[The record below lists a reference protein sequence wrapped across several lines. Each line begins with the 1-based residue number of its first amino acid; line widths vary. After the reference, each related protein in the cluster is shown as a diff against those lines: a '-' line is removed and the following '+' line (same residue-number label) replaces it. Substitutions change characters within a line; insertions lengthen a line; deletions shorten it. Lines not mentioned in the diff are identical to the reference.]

1 MPIYEYA
8 CAKCESEFEVEQ
20 RITED
25 PVKTCPKCRSRKVKR
40 LISRTSFVLKGG
52 GWYSDLYSSNDSSK
66 DKEPEGKGDSGG
78 ETSCRTTSGSE
89 LERLRRLR
97 EEARKEEP
105 RRTRAAR
112 RRDLPEGRRLKR
124 RTATD
129 PRCSRSA
136 SSRTGMTS
144 D

>member
-52 GWYSDLYSSNDSSK
+52 GWYSDLYSSNQGKEKTESKSDGGGESS
-66 DKEPEGKGDSGG
+66 EGDSGTKS
-78 ETSCRTTSGSE
+78 ESGAEKKDKKAKKGGS
-89 LERLRRLR
+89 
-97 EEARKEEP
+97 KKGSP
-105 RRTRAAR
+105 KAA
-112 RRDLPEGRRLKR
+112 
-124 RTATD
+124 A
-129 PRCSRSA
+129 
-136 SSRTGMTS
+136 
-144 D
+144 